1 MSILKTINLVKMYG
15 DMEKK
20 RNLSTFILVIEPSL
34 FNDMETFLNNLS
46 FLCNRQS
53 KNEFTY
59 DIHRYDPILI
69 DENLLDIYNR
79 VESLLR
85 IIKGNRVVDALKM
98 VIEYD
103 TDTMYDIYAQQEAI
117 YLLSLINKGKIL
129 LPEFN

>member
-1 MSILKTINLVKMYG
+1 MGGRQMDYLH
-15 DMEKK
+15 
-20 RNLSTFILVIEPSL
+20 LSNDELIESFESANPWFVGL
-34 FNDMETFLNNLS
+34 YMETFLNNLS

-85 IIKGNRVVDALKM
+85 IIKGNRVIDALKM

-103 TDTMYDIYAQQEAI
+103 TDTIYDIYAQQEAI